1 MQTLTTLILAYN
13 PLGAL
18 GTKYLADALE
28 TNSVTSLF
36 IHISHNYLYSL
47 IEQTLTTIDLRAN
60 KIGPEGV
67 KYLSDALQKNTVI
80 FILYSSL
87 LIPSLIYS

>member
-1 MQTLTTLILAYN
+1 LILAYN

-28 TNSVTSLF
+28 TNSVTLLF
-36 IHISHNYLYSL
+36 IHISHNCLYFCV
-47 IEQTLTTIDLRAN
+47 EQTLTTIDLRAN

-67 KYLSDALQKNTVI
+67 KYLSDALEKNKVI
-80 FILYSSL
+80 FILDSSL
-87 LIPSLIYS
+87 LIPSLLFS